1 MAKPIVAL
9 VGRPNVGK
17 STLFNRLIG
26 ERFAIVE
33 DVPGTTRD
41 RIYGESEWNGVSFT
55 VVDTGGLLVGADEPL
70 VQRVRIQA
78 EAAIREADVIV
89 FLVDVKEGLTPAD
102 EDVTQL
108 LRESDKPVIL
118 AVNKADNQQ
127 RRLEALEFWALGL
140 SEPVPI
146 SALHGTGTGDL
157 LDEVV
162 AAFSPEGEVEDE
174 EQVRIAIVGR
184 PNVGKSS
191 LLNQL
196 LGQERVI
203 VDEVPGTTRDAIDT
217 EISFEGRSVTLI
229 DTAGIRRRGRI
240 EVGIEKYSVLRALRA
255 IQRADVAL
263 LLIDATE
270 GVTSQDQHIASYIL
284 DEYKSVVVLVNKWDL
299 VSKDTYTMPAY
310 NEHVRQRLRFLDYAP
325 VLYISAKTGQRVHQV
340 LPTSLDVYQA
350 RFERIP
356 TGELN
361 RLLQDTVVRHA
372 PPSKGGKR
380 LKFFYVTQADVNPP
394 TFVFFVND
402 PKIMHFSYERF
413 LENSIRER
421 YRFLG
426 TPLKF
431 AFRARQRET

>member
-33 DVPGTTRD
+33 DEPGTTRD
-41 RIYGESEWNGVSFT
+41 RIYGESEWSGAAFT
-55 VVDTGGLLVGADEPL
+55 VVDTGGLLVGVDEPL
-70 VQRVRIQA
+70 IQQVRTQA

-89 FLVDVKEGLTPAD
+89 LLVDVKEGLTPAD
-102 EDVTQL
+102 ADVARL
-108 LRESDKPVIL
+108 LRDTDKPVIL

-127 RRLEALEFWALGL
+127 RRLEAVEFWALGL
-140 SEPVPI
+140 GEPVPI

-162 AAFSPEGEVEDE
+162 AAFSPEEELEEEDT
-174 EQVRIAIVGR
+174 VRIAIVGR

-196 LGQERVI
+196 LGRERVI
-203 VDEVPGTTRDAIDT
+203 VHEAPGTTRDAIDT
-217 EISFEGRSVTLI
+217 EIVFEGRPTTLI

-270 GVTSQDQHIASYIL
+270 GVTSQDQHVASYIL
-284 DEYKSVVVLVNKWDL
+284 DEYRSVVVLVNKWDL
-299 VSKDTYTMPAY
+299 VPKDTYTMPAY
-310 NEHVRQRLRFLDYAP
+310 SEHVRYRLRFLDYVP
-325 VLYISAKTGQRVHQV
+325 VLYISAKTGRRVHQV
-340 LPTSLDVYQA
+340 LPTALDVYEA
-350 RFERIP
+350 RFRRIP

-361 RLLQDTVVRHA
+361 RLLQDTVARHA

-380 LKFFYVTQADVNPP
+380 LKFLYATQAGVDPP

-402 PKIMHFSYERF
+402 PKLVHFSYERF

-426 TPLKF
+426 TPLRF
-431 AFRARQRET
+431 SFRARQRE